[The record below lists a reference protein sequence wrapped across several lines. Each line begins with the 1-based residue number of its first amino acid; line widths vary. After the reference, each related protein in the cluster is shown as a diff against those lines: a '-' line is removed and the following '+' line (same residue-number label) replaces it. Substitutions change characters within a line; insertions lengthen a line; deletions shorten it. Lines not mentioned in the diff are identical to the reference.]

1 MSDEPNLGP
10 NQATWE
16 RDALTRLAGAALLEQ
31 RRSRRWS
38 IFFRLAFLGYLIV
51 LGVLLVPK
59 DLSGGGT
66 GPHTAVV
73 RLEGVITS
81 SGDADAKSVIKGLRS
96 AFADKNTVA
105 VVLEI
110 NSPGGSPVQAGQ
122 MHDEILRLREKYPDI
137 PLYSVIDDI
146 CASGGYYVA
155 AASERIYA
163 DKASIVGSIG
173 VLMNG
178 FGFVET
184 LDKLGIERRLLTAG
198 AHKGSLDPFSP
209 IDVAA
214 VTHIQSMLDDIHQ
227 QFIEVVKAGRG
238 ERLKDQPELFSGLVW
253 SGEQSLELGL
263 IDGLASLGEVARD
276 IVNAEEIVDFTVGES
291 YLDRL
296 SRRMGAAAGE
306 SIAAK
311 LGVASQFEFK

>member
-1 MSDEPNLGP
+1 
-10 NQATWE
+10 
-16 RDALTRLAGAALLEQ
+16 
-31 RRSRRWS
+31 
-38 IFFRLAFLGYLIV
+38 
-51 LGVLLVPK
+51 
-59 DLSGGGT
+59 
-66 GPHTAVV
+66 
-73 RLEGVITS
+73 
-81 SGDADAKSVIKGLRS
+81 
-96 AFADKNTVA
+96 
-105 VVLEI
+105 
-110 NSPGGSPVQAGQ
+110 
-122 MHDEILRLREKYPDI
+122 PDI